1 MHFIEKINK
10 IVIKWLAMSIKGGLI
25 SESILNL
32 VPLPTKGAEL
42 LPWAEDL
49 NKLVTVKDGKF
60 HSGLII

>member
-1 MHFIEKINK
+1 
-10 IVIKWLAMSIKGGLI
+10 MSIKGGLI